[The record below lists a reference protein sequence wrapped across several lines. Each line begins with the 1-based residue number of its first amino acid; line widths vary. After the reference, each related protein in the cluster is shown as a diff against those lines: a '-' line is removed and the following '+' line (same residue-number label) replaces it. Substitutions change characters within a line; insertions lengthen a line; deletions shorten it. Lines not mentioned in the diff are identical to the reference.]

1 MRLIA
6 KLLKFFANRVRRQ
19 GGNPIGEGGGAG
31 GRYSFGSS
39 IGTRRKS
46 NILRS
51 QYHYRGPRID
61 YWGPPHEVRVIANAA
76 RLCLR
81 GAQSECRGHCP
92 QPSGQFRLHCTAP
105 AACRFRLWGHRGRSG
120 QRCPGRGAHLPHRGA
135 LSTMTAKTITD
146 LAVLFEHATAALNAC
161 VDRGMQ
167 LPFILCA
174 VAPNGSVA
182 AAPTASS
189 RNSLS
194 SISNPRGSGCR
205 SQSWSWITPA
215 RWPAL
220 PSTRSA
226 RVFTKKQALESV
238 H

>member
-76 RLCLR
+76 RLCRRTERMPRPLPT
-81 GAQSECRGHCP
+81 AQRSISP
-92 QPSGQFRLHCTAP
+92 PLHSAGGVP
-105 AACRFRLWGHRGRSG
+105 VPFVGPPGRSG

-135 LSTMTAKTITD
+135 LSTMTAKTITATTG
-146 LAVLFEHATAALNAC
+146 LADVDGTRLFSCGALTRTAKVYGFSVLAII
-161 VDRGMQ
+161 G
-167 LPFILCA
+167 
-174 VAPNGSVA
+174 
-182 AAPTASS
+182 
-189 RNSLS
+189 
-194 SISNPRGSGCR
+194 
-205 SQSWSWITPA
+205 
-215 RWPAL
+215 RW
-220 PSTRSA
+220 
-226 RVFTKKQALESV
+226 
-238 H
+238 

>member
-1 MRLIA
+1 MIALDRAGMRLIA

-81 GAQSECRGHCP
+81 GAWKSVLGSRNEDELLWRQSEVELSCG
-92 QPSGQFRLHCTAP
+92 LHAGDAP
-105 AACRFRLWGHRGRSG
+105 L
-120 QRCPGRGAHLPHRGA
+120 HLNRYG
-135 LSTMTAKTITD
+135 
-146 LAVLFEHATAALNAC
+146 
-161 VDRGMQ
+161 
-167 LPFILCA
+167 
-174 VAPNGSVA
+174 
-182 AAPTASS
+182 
-189 RNSLS
+189 
-194 SISNPRGSGCR
+194 
-205 SQSWSWITPA
+205 
-215 RWPAL
+215 
-220 PSTRSA
+220 
-226 RVFTKKQALESV
+226 V
-238 H
+238 HVPEA